1 MNAQRQT
8 NTFQKGMNCDLD
20 YSVIDSG
27 QYQWAENIRIIAN
40 DNSSTGVMQN
50 IEGVRKLNPTLT
62 LNGETIVHTN
72 TIRDWAIVFTKKGSN
87 FNIYR
92 YDFGASETEP
102 IVTTVASNV
111 ALDIPIIDGHY
122 AVSSVCKWESDDL
135 VKIYWCDGVHQIRV
149 LNVATTH
156 PNLNVDSLNIS
167 PKSQLPP
174 LFFKGL
180 GTGGLKA
187 GKYQYC
193 YQLFNP
199 RTSETSI
206 SVLSPIITVSRSLEN
221 TNSQDI
227 YGSSK
232 EETTNRSIKL
242 QTTVDT
248 NSFSRA
254 RIISIYY
261 SSNTAEPVITV
272 IDEISISNNT
282 LVYEDKGGSVID
294 ELTLEEFNGLSTYIF
309 TPKVIESKDNML
321 FAANITEQTWDIS
334 DDEFDARAY
343 RCNKNG
349 QILLTSTSGQDSI
362 TFSTSE
368 ISTKDIP
375 TNHDCICPANYDDT
389 SQYLYA
395 PDATGKYVYG
405 GIGKNISYRFIKTNL
420 IESDAPTSRTGFAED
435 SFSLNSKAR
444 STSTL
449 DLYNIEEDGSWSDAG
464 SLSFADA
471 TAKVLNYSNSEVESM
486 ARGYMR
492 DEIYRFAIVFYNE
505 ENVAS
510 SAHWIADIR
519 MPKASAP
526 GYNIFTSGM
535 RVDIGGSTTNSL
547 EVVTHPLG
555 VQFTVNIPSD
565 LIQSKKITGYEIVRC
580 ERTISDRTIL
590 MQGAVSCV
598 CNYDNTN
605 QLTAFPYLTYST
617 SHGMVS
623 QNNKYAHAF
632 DFSSQN
638 ANEYFLFISPEIC
651 VNRTNASEVT
661 GRATEIKGIY
671 RLRSSISPDE
681 SMGNGT
687 PANDKVVPNGDK
699 VKVLV
704 GAKASKHD
712 LKNITSNTGTSW
724 AKNSGWAYTS
734 VTAIGDSIKQSTA
747 NNAIY
752 MGAESWYDATLAK
765 YYNKITTGG
774 YNSASIQDITI
785 ATNTEPFDLDDDA
798 WRTKATN
805 VGSMVY
811 YNWVY
816 GDTSKASDYDDN
828 NVRKVG
834 PHGVCA
840 IFQSTDMTSRNT
852 MVGEVPE
859 LAAGPES
866 ANAILIA
873 NLRQSV
879 TPYGGNSYAT
889 RQNSVY
895 IGTGSYV
902 NAKDNSNTKV
912 NVFGGDTYV
921 GVLDYAN
928 CMFAY
933 HNASDNYEQPDN
945 ERIRAYNGAYIP
957 LESSINLSLRTD
969 TVGTAKTYESGTG
982 YANHFVEN
990 DIVQVGSIYVQN
1002 TPLYAYND
1010 AYSAQP
1016 RAKNYVSKS
1025 IYSIDNLHT
1034 DTRVMNSEPKTNL
1047 EVTDSWTKFRVAN
1060 YLDVDTRFGSI
1071 NNLKLFKNNLLFWQT
1086 DAFGTL
1092 AVNERSLIQDNNV
1105 GALTLGTGGVLTRFD
1120 YFTTKNGSKENQLR
1134 TATQSDS
1141 TVYWYDADRNEICG
1155 FDNQLRTVSKLKG
1168 VQSYLHDNK
1177 DIITN
1182 DPISVYDKKYNEV
1195 LLTLEDKTLVFNE
1208 QVGAF
1213 TSFYTY
1219 RPDWYAEF
1227 TDKLMIYKNL
1237 SVYKYNSG
1245 NELDMFTGKDKVSY
1259 VRFIVND
1266 KYPQTKTFD
1275 NVEYGGDF
1283 TYDTNFDNIY
1293 FETKRQTS
1301 FTLTQDDIDYREDTY
1316 KFCVPRSSR
1325 ELNEAEELVNKSYR
1339 DRMKGKYLICHYKY
1353 DCNDGNTFKVPYIST
1368 AYRYSL
1374 I

>member
-8 NTFQKGMNCDLD
+8 NTFHKGMNMDLD
-20 YSVIDSG
+20 YSLIDSG
-27 QYQWAENIRIIAN
+27 QYNYAENIRIVTN

-50 IEGVRKLNPTLT
+50 IEGVLKLNTSISLS
-62 LNGETIVHTN
+62 NETIVHVN

-102 IVTTVASNV
+102 LVTIVASNV
-111 ALDIPIIDGHY
+111 ALDIPTIDGHY
-122 AVSSVCKWESDDL
+122 AVSSVCKWESDNL
-135 VKIYWCDGVHQIRV
+135 VKIYWCDGKHQIRV
-149 LNVATTH
+149 LNVATTYT
-156 PNLNVDSLNIS
+156 NLNVDSLNIS
-167 PKSQLPP
+167 PKGQLPP

-232 EETTNRSIKL
+232 EETTNKSIKL

-248 NSFSRA
+248 NAFTQA
-254 RIISIYY
+254 RIISLYY
-261 SSNTAEPVITV
+261 SSNTAEPVITI
-272 IDEISISNNT
+272 IDEISVSNNT
-282 LVYEDKGGSVID
+282 LIYEDKGGSIIS
-294 ELTLEEFNGLSTYIF
+294 ELTLEEFNGLSTYLF

-321 FAANITEQTWDIS
+321 FAANVTEQTWDVT
-334 DDEFDARAY
+334 DEEFDARAY
-343 RCNKNG
+343 RCNKSG
-349 QILLTSTSGQDSI
+349 QILLTSSSGQDPL
-362 TFSTSE
+362 TFSVSE
-368 ISTKDIP
+368 VSTKEVP
-375 TNHDCICPANYDDT
+375 TNHDCICPANYDE
-389 SQYLYA
+389 SSEYLYTTTT
-395 PDATGKYVYG
+395 TGQYVYG
-405 GIGKNISYRFIKTNL
+405 GTGKNISYRFIKTNL
-420 IESDAPTSRTGFAED
+420 IESDASVTRTGYAED
-435 SFSLNSKAR
+435 SFALNSKAR
-444 STSTL
+444 TTSTL
-449 DLYNIEEDGSWSDAG
+449 DLYTVDADGTYSDAG
-464 SLSFADA
+464 SLSFADSS
-471 TAKVLNYSNSEVESM
+471 AKVLNYTNSEVESLV
-486 ARGYMR
+486 RSYMR

-519 MPKASAP
+519 MPKSSYS

-535 RVDIGGSTTNSL
+535 RINVGGSTTNSL

-555 VQFTVNIPSD
+555 IQFTVNIPSD

-598 CNYDNTN
+598 CNYDDSNT
-605 QLTAFPYLTYST
+605 LTALPYLTYCT
-617 SHGMVS
+617 THGLVS
-623 QNNKYAHAF
+623 QNSKYAHAF
-632 DFSSQN
+632 DFSNRN
-638 ANEYFLFISPEIC
+638 ASEYFMFISPEIC
-651 VNRTNASEVT
+651 VNRENASEVIS
-661 GRATEIKGIY
+661 RATEIKGIY
-671 RLRSSISPDE
+671 RLRSSITPDS
-681 SMGNGT
+681 SMGNGEPVNNRT
-687 PANDKVVPNGDK
+687 GYSGDK

-704 GAKASKHD
+704 GAHGIKND
-712 LKNITSNTGTSW
+712 GKNIVSAAGLDY
-724 AKNSGWAYTS
+724 AKNDGWAYS
-734 VTAIGDSIKQSTA
+734 SITALGDSLKNSTA
-747 NNAIY
+747 DNAIRIDSNTFY
-752 MGAESWYDATLAK
+752 NATLAK
-765 YYNKITTGG
+765 YYNTITSGAF
-774 YNSASIQDITI
+774 NSASIQDIVI
-785 ATNTEPFDLDDDA
+785 ANNTDPFDLDDDA
-798 WRTKATN
+798 WKTKATN

-811 YNWVY
+811 YNWTY
-816 GDTSKASDYDDN
+816 GDVSRNTDYDDN
-828 NVRKVG
+828 NVRKMG
-834 PHGVCA
+834 PHGICA
-840 IFQSTDMTSRNT
+840 IFQSTDMTTYNT
-852 MVGEVPE
+852 LVGSIPE
-859 LAAGPES
+859 LAPGPES

-895 IGTGSYV
+895 ISTGSYV

-1092 AVNERSLIQDNNV
+1092 AVNERSLIQDNNA

-1182 DPISVYDKKYNEV
+1182 DPISIYDKKYNEV

-1237 SVYKYNSG
+1237 AVYKYNSG
-1245 NELDMFTGKDKVSY
+1245 NELDMFTGKDKISY

-1316 KFCVPRSSR
+1316 KFCIPRSSR

-1353 DCNDGNTFKVPYIST
+1353 DCNGGNTFKVPYIST

>member
-40 DNSSTGVMQN
+40 DDSSTGVAQN

-72 TIRDWAIVFTKKGSN
+72 TIRDWAIVFTKKGNN

-92 YDFGASETEP
+92 YDFGVSESEP
-102 IVTTVASNV
+102 VITVVASNV
-111 ALDIPIIDGHY
+111 ALDIPTIDGHY
-122 AVSSVCKWESDDL
+122 AISSVCKWESDDL

-156 PNLNVDSLNIS
+156 TNLNVDALNIS

-206 SVLSPIITVSRSLEN
+206 SILSPIITVSRSLEN
-221 TNSQDI
+221 NNSQDI
-227 YGSSK
+227 YGSPK

-248 NSFSRA
+248 NSFSKA

-261 SSNTAEPVITV
+261 SSNTAEPIITV
-272 IDEISISNNT
+272 IDEIGVSNNT
-282 LVYEDKGGSVID
+282 LIYEDKGGSVID
-294 ELTLEEFNGLSTYIF
+294 ELTLEEFNGLNTYLF

-343 RCNKNG
+343 RCNLDG
-349 QILLTSTSGQDSI
+349 QIILTSASGQDSI

-368 ISTKDIP
+368 INTKNVPI
-375 TNHDCICPANYDDT
+375 NHDCVCPANYDDE

-395 PDATGKYVYG
+395 PDSTGKYIYG

-420 IESDAPTSRTGFAED
+420 IESDAPTSRTGYAED
-435 SFSLNSKAR
+435 SFYLNSKAR
-444 STSTL
+444 ATPTL
-449 DLYNIEEDGSWSDAG
+449 DLYNIEEDGSWSEAG
-464 SLSFADA
+464 FLSFADS
-471 TAKVLNYSNSEVESM
+471 TAKILNYSNSEVESM
-486 ARGYMR
+486 VRGYMR

-505 ENVAS
+505 ENVKS

-519 MPKASAP
+519 MPKSSSP
-526 GYNIFTSGM
+526 GYNVFTSGM
-535 RVDIGGSTTNSL
+535 RININGSTTNSL

-555 VQFTVNIPSD
+555 VQFTVNIPGD
-565 LIQSKKITGYEIVRC
+565 LIQNKKITGYEIVRC

-617 SHGMVS
+617 LHGMVS

-632 DFSSQN
+632 NFSNQN
-638 ANEYFLFISPEIC
+638 ASEYFLFISPEIC
-651 VNRTNASEVT
+651 VNRKNAAEVT
-661 GRATEIKGIY
+661 NKATEIEGIY
-671 RLRSSISPDE
+671 RLRSSISIDE
-681 SMGNGT
+681 SMGDGT
-687 PANDKVVPNGDK
+687 PTKDRVIPSGER
-699 VKVLV
+699 VKVLI
-704 GAKASKHD
+704 GAKSSKHD
-712 LKNITSNTGTSW
+712 LKNVTSNVNTSW
-724 AKNSGWAYTS
+724 AKNSGWAYES

-765 YYNKITTGG
+765 YYNKITTGN

-785 ATNTEPFDLDDDA
+785 VNDTDPFDLDDDA
-798 WRTKATN
+798 WKTKTTN
-805 VGSMVY
+805 IGSMVY
-811 YNWVY
+811 YNWAY
-816 GDTSKASDYDDN
+816 GDVSRSVDYDDN

-840 IFQSTDMTSRNT
+840 IFQSTNMSSRNPL
-852 MVGEVPE
+852 VGESPE
-859 LAAGPES
+859 LTPS
-866 ANAILIA
+866 PKDTNTILIA
-873 NLRQSV
+873 NLKQSV
-879 TPYGGNSYAT
+879 TPYGGNSYTT

-895 IGTGSYV
+895 ISTGSYV
-902 NAKDNSNTKV
+902 SLKNNINAKV

-933 HNASDNYEQPDN
+933 HNASDNYQQPEN
-945 ERIRAYNGAYIP
+945 ERTRIYNGAYIP
-957 LESSINLSLRTD
+957 LESSVNLSLRTD
-969 TVGTAKTYESGTG
+969 VVGTAKTYESGTG

-990 DIVQVGSIYVQN
+990 DIVQVGSVYVQN

-1016 RAKNYVSKS
+1016 RANNYVSKS
-1025 IYSIDNLHT
+1025 VYSIDNLHT

-1047 EVTDSWTKFRVAN
+1047 EVTDSWTKFKVAN

-1092 AVNERSLIQDNNV
+1092 SVNERSLIQDNNT
-1105 GALTLGTGGVLTRFD
+1105 GALTLGTGGILTRFD

-1141 TVYWYDADRNEICG
+1141 TVYWYDYDRNEICG
-1155 FDNQLRTVSKLKG
+1155 FDNQLNTVSKLKG

-1177 DIITN
+1177 SIITN

-1195 LLTLEDKTLVFNE
+1195 LFTLENKTLVFNE

-1219 RPDWYAEF
+1219 KPDWYAEF
-1227 TDKLMIYKNL
+1227 TDKLIIYKNL
-1237 SVYKYNSG
+1237 AVYKYNSG
-1245 NELDMFTGKDKVSY
+1245 NELDLFTGKDKTSY
-1259 VRFIVND
+1259 IRFIVNE

-1283 TYDTNFDNIY
+1283 TYNTNFDNIY

-1301 FTLTQDDIDYREDTY
+1301 FTLTHDNIDYREDTY
-1316 KFCVPRSSR
+1316 KFCIPRSSR

-1339 DRMKGKYLICHYKY
+1339 DRMKGKYLVCHYKY
-1353 DCNDGNTFKVPYIST
+1353 DCNGGNTFKVPYIST